1 MDKKTI
7 VISVL
12 LSVLLVLIVVIL
24 YYKFIV
30 RGTTVS
36 SSTYTSSSTS
46 CNISCP
52 PGYEVDPLTCQCS
65 PLVPA
70 AIQVQ
75 PNPFFNIRL
84 WLAVG
89 TICLG
94 SSCLEV
100 LTPPSDCIALG
111 KACMG
116 FHPEWTSCCPPAPS
130 VPCTYCDPKYGCN
143 PETAETS
150 GTLTFTGQVLSSNGT
165 PIPNTKVNVQSPFPK
180 TYTLSG
186 YCGGIGLFTVTLTLY
201 PPPSTVTTDESGTFT
216 VTVPFKAVLTGLSP
230 NAFADPLTCLCVGG
244 QASYTYNI
252 GPPFE
257 FILSIPNSTISTT
270 AVVPY
275 NLSICFNQEAHAPGV
290 L

>member
-7 VISVL
+7 IISVL

-30 RGTTVS
+30 SRTTVS
-36 SSTYTSSSTS
+36 SSTYTLPSTSTSSSTS

-84 WLAVG
+84 WLAIG
-89 TICLG
+89 TNCPGICCPVP
-94 SSCLEV
+94 S
-100 LTPPSDCIALG
+100 SDCIELG

-130 VPCTYCDPKYGCN
+130 VPCTYCDPNYGCN
-143 PETAETS
+143 PTTAETS
-150 GTLTFTGQVLSSNGT
+150 GTLSFTGQVLSSNGT
-165 PIPNTKVNVQSPFPK
+165 PIPNTKVNVQSPFPQ
-180 TYTLSG
+180 TYTLNVS
-186 YCGGIGLFTVTLTLY
+186 GLFTVTLTLY
-201 PPPSTVTTDESGTFT
+201 PPPSTVTTDKNGTFT
-216 VTVPFKAVLTGLSP
+216 VTVPFKAVLTGLSA
-230 NAFADPLTCLCVGG
+230 NAFANPFNCSG
-244 QASYTYNI
+244 QTSYTFNI
-252 GPPFE
+252 GPAFE
-257 FILSIPNSTISTT
+257 FNLSIPDSTILTT
-270 AVVPY
+270 AVVGY
-275 NLSICFNQEAHAPGV
+275 NLSICFNQECGSPPV
-290 L
+290 F

>member
-7 VISVL
+7 IVSVL
-12 LSVLLVLIVVIL
+12 LSVLLVIIVVIL

-30 RGTTVS
+30 GETKVS
-36 SSTYTSSSTS
+36 SSTYTLPSSS
-46 CNISCP
+46 CNITCP

-75 PNPFFNIRL
+75 ACPTFNIRL

-89 TICLG
+89 TDCPGINCP
-94 SSCLEV
+94 
-100 LTPPSDCIALG
+100 TPWSTKNYILFG

-130 VPCTYCDPKYGCN
+130 VPCTYCDPNYGCN

-165 PIPNTKVNVQSPFPK
+165 PIANTQVNVQSPFPK
-180 TYTLSG
+180 TYTLQG
-186 YCGGIGLFTVTLTLY
+186 YNNMGVYLFTVTLTLY

-216 VTVPFKAVLTGLSP
+216 V
-230 NAFADPLTCLCVGG
+230 DGG
-244 QASYTYNI
+244 
-252 GPPFE
+252 G
-257 FILSIPNSTISTT
+257 
-270 AVVPY
+270 
-275 NLSICFNQEAHAPGV
+275 
-290 L
+290 